1 MARIRT
7 YQNDPD
13 ITGGDK
19 FIGTNII
26 GNSTNN
32 FTIDDIAQYFAEIG
46 NADPTRNAFPFTYAG
61 VYTGTETL
69 LDGQFR
75 YQFAGS
81 GRGPAQVTGIVVS
94 NTTIG
99 GVDFTPLVE
108 ILTRTLIKVV
118 GVDTADDR
126 RFAYYQPEAITEA
139 GGNRFIIPVEH
150 VSSSGALADDKINII
165 PSGSA
170 HAGSTVIIGNT
181 SIQHGEGN
189 PNGVVSGIA
198 GSFFIEQQNG
208 ITTNIFGPK
217 EGGTTNEQT
226 NTGWGVGVSL
236 RGATGSQGA
245 TGSAG
250 AQGLPGTDGT
260 PGAAG
265 TNAVPL
271 TVTGHDIEADGDT
284 LVNFSDGS
292 SATIQRGQQGVQGD
306 PGTAGRD
313 GDPGARGD
321 QGSFQLE
328 VFRVSA
334 TAITDPTDAPTGG
347 SYDDTTGLTAPTDWF
362 VDPGAARTAVATGDL
377 YESLARYEPSTTTLS
392 AWSTPYAAGST
403 GPTGPP
409 GTPGAPGAPGAPGT
423 PGSAGRDADPLTVT
437 NRTINADGDTVIT
450 FSDGEV
456 ATIQRGLPGTPGSA
470 GTPGGQGDPGR
481 DGVQGPQGRFRF
493 IIYLRSATTLT
504 VAPTGASY
512 DSDTEILT
520 PPLGW
525 SETVPSGTDTLY
537 ESFAE
542 YDPANVVALSFSIPI
557 AAGEGPQGI
566 PGTPG
571 GQGGQGGQGDPGVG
585 IATVSTARNTDDD
598 GVVVT
603 VTLNDAASTVTTFDV
618 PDGTDGTNGTNG
630 TNGRGITSITGPTSV
645 GSVDTYTIT
654 FTDGT
659 TTLYTVTNGVNGVNG
674 VGITNIST
682 PVSVGL
688 IDTYTITFTDGTTS
702 TFTVTNGAV
711 GGTGGRGAQG
721 VQGRYVVNVF
731 RRAATQPNIANLIW
745 TATSNALTGSD
756 ASQWQLTVPSGTEN
770 LWEATGVFDPA
781 SGATTITS
789 WSTTFQAGAHGPAGT
804 NGVDGRTLLNGIVNP
819 TDGAVGTGTG
829 NNGDFYINTVA
840 NTIFGPKAND
850 VWPTG
855 VSLVGRNGNAGVRGS
870 RIFTGPGN
878 ANSPTTV
885 FTGAAIGDL
894 FLNTTNQTLYGPS
907 TVAGMF
913 PTPGVLLRGQDFI
926 VTTGTSL
933 PAASTGSLGDVFY
946 LSTLSGVNR
955 SGLYYH
961 NANAWVLSADVT
973 AVEVIP
979 SVPSY
984 PILSALRIG
993 NTNYRIEGGGVPP
1006 TGASLTLSSDYDND
1020 VFGTATQNVTVTAT
1034 ALPGTSTFTSV
1045 SFFTGTNTTA
1055 DTVISTF
1062 NQSNTYTHTY
1072 NGVVGNTNNYRV
1084 EFLHDLSGTAGTETE
1099 ALTLTR
1105 AKVQPGTVSIAPAT
1119 GDAALAPFI
1128 YGTTIENDATGTL
1141 TAAVSITALNGWTST
1156 PTLPTN
1162 VTASVQPTDPAVV
1175 SQIVSFT
1182 PNTAL
1187 DTASSQTASERYTR
1201 VNSLRVG
1208 NFTTN
1213 TLTNLQIGS
1222 LPNWNVVSGDTSV
1235 AEITSTNYNV
1245 TTAIGSYFYIAIP
1258 SSLVTGMTV
1267 SFREGPFS
1275 STLFNAGIVRGYQ
1288 LYRSNNQQG
1297 LVDNLTYT
1305 ITIS

>member
-504 VAPTGASY
+504 LAPTGASY

-542 YDPANVVALSFSIPI
+542 YDPANVAALSFSIPI
-557 AAGEGPQGI
+557 ASGEGPQGQQGN
-566 PGTPG
+566 PGS
-571 GQGGQGGQGDPGVG
+571 
-585 IATVSTARNTDDD
+585 A
-598 GVVVT
+598 
-603 VTLNDAASTVTTFDV
+603 
-618 PDGTDGTNGTNG
+618 GTDGNG
-630 TNGRGITSITGPTSV
+630 ISSITGPTTV
-645 GSVDTYTIT
+645 GLVDTYTVNFTDGTSTTFEVNNGSNGSNGTNGNGIASISTPTTVGLVDTYTIT
-654 FTDGT
+654 FTDAT
-659 TTLYTVTNGVNGVNG
+659 TTTFDVTNGSNGSNGTNG
-674 VGITNIST
+674 VGISSIST
-682 PVSVGL
+682 PVRSGL
-688 IDTYTITFTDGTTS
+688 VDTYTINYSDGTTS
-702 TFTVTNGAV
+702 TFTVTNGSD
-711 GGTGGRGAQG
+711 GSPGSNGTPGAQG
-721 VQGRYVVNVF
+721 VQGRYIVDAF
-731 RRAATQPNIANLIW
+731 LRSATQPNNIVDLVYTPSTN
-745 TATSNALTGSD
+745 TLTGTD
-756 ASQWQLTVPSGTEN
+756 ATGASPWSLTIPSGTDNVYEVR
-770 LWEATGVFDPA
+770 GDFDPA
-781 SGATTITS
+781 SGATTVTT
-789 WSTTFQAGAHGPAGT
+789 WSIPFESGSMGPPGRQGNPGSAGT
-804 NGVDGRTLLNGIVNP
+804 P
-819 TDGAVGTGTG
+819 GAPGSAGTPGAPGT
-829 NNGDFYINTVA
+829 
-840 NTIFGPKAND
+840 
-850 VWPTG
+850 
-855 VSLVGRNGNAGVRGS
+855 AGVRGS
-870 RIFTGPGN
+870 RIFNGPGTDN
-878 ANSPTTV
+878 VPSPA
-885 FTGAAIGDL
+885 FTGVLEGDY
-894 FLNTTNQTLYGPS
+894 FLNTSNSNIYGPATS
-907 TVAGMF
+907 TGTF
-913 PTPGVLLRGQDFI
+913 PTPGLDLQGDAFNLRRVAAFPNASTSGNGSLIFLI
-926 VTTGTSL
+926 NEVGTRPIGLYRSIGTSWEL
-933 PAASTGSLGDVFY
+933 V
-946 LSTLSGVNR
+946 
-955 SGLYYH
+955 
-961 NANAWVLSADVT
+961 ADVAPIT
-973 AVEVIP
+973 VIP
-979 SVPSY
+979 SNPTY
-984 PILSALRIG
+984 PVLSALRIG
-993 NTNYRIEGGGVPP
+993 NTNYRIEGGVAPVD
-1006 TGASLTLSSDYDND
+1006 TASLALSSNYNSN
-1020 VFGTATQNVTVTAT
+1020 VFATATSNVVVTAT
-1034 ALPGTSTFTSV
+1034 AIPGTSTFTSV
-1045 SFFTGTNTTA
+1045 SFFTGTSTTPDNTIT
-1055 DTVISTF
+1055 TLNS
-1062 NQSNTYTHTY
+1062 NNTYTHTY
-1072 NGVVGNTNNYRV
+1072 SNVSGNSNTYRA
-1084 EFLHDLSGTAGTETE
+1084 EFVHDLSGTAVTESETIV
-1099 ALTLTR
+1099 LTR
-1105 AKVQPGTVSIAPAT
+1105 AKTQPGTVSIAPAT
-1119 GDAALAPFI
+1119 GDAALSPYI

-1162 VTASVQPTDPAVV
+1162 VTASVQPTDPVVV

-1187 DTASSQTASERYTR
+1187 DTASPQTASETYTR